1 MNKDI
6 EIMISTLNTLE
17 YEYEI
22 LDASN
27 KLVYKTNLY
36 DAIKSIG
43 EGRVCYNEKYYDFV
57 SKIVTL
63 ESNKYTINA
72 YYDIT
77 KYQKE
82 IMMLQED
89 ALTTL
94 PNRYAMELFLSNQ
107 VSDNYI
113 TVICDLDDFKNIND
127 TYGHLQGDKVLRTFG
142 IIIKRLLSQNAFVG
156 RYGGEEFVMFFHNNS
171 IKAIKELLTSIRAE
185 MSRHEELNNENYKIK
200 VSCGISCTSK
210 NDKLKDSISKADLAL
225 YYVKNNGKDADA
237 IYDEATDT
245 CYIIE

>member
-1 MNKDI
+1 MKEI
-6 EIMISTLNTLE
+6 ETLINIFSIFGCE
-17 YEYEI
+17 FEI
-22 LDASN
+22 LDSSN
-27 KLVYKTNLY
+27 KSVYKTNLY
-36 DAIKSIG
+36 DAIKTIG
-43 EGRVCYNEKYYDFV
+43 EGRVSYNDKYYDFE
-57 SKIVTL
+57 SKRINI
-63 ESNKYTINA
+63 ENGMYTINI
-72 YYDIT
+72 YQDIT

-127 TYGHLQGDKVLRTFG
+127 TYGHLQGDKVLKAFG

-185 MSRHEELNNENYKIK
+185 MSRHEDLNNENYKIK
-200 VSCGISCTSK
+200 VSCGIACTSK
-210 NDKLKDSISKADLAL
+210 NDKLKDSISKF
-225 YYVKNNGKDADA
+225 
-237 IYDEATDT
+237 
-245 CYIIE
+245 